1 MLRNYL
7 LIAWRHLRKG
17 PLFSFINIAGLALGM
32 AIALLI
38 GLWVWDEVNFDH
50 YHRNHERLGEVLS
63 IARFN
68 GTVGV
73 EPVASVP
80 TAAALRAQYPD
91 DFAAIALVT
100 GVGGTFRTAGR
111 TGARPA
117 EGKSLGRWGA
127 WTQAEFPVMFGLSMV
142 SGNAEALKEPGS
154 ILVNASMARGL
165 FGSVDVVGRS
175 LVMGDS
181 MALQVGGVY
190 EDLPENSSMAMYAF
204 LLSWDNTGCPGR
216 ENEDD
221 WTNHHFQLFVQLK
234 EGRDFDAVSAKIKD
248 VTKPHLKGGWQ
259 ELALHPM
266 DKWHFYDRAENGRM
280 VAGRLQSV
288 RLFAF
293 IGGFVLLLACI
304 NFMNLSTARS
314 EKRAKETGIRK
325 VLGSGRGQL
334 IGQFLGE
341 SVLTAFLA
349 FVLAMGLMAVSLSWF
364 SLLAGR
370 AIRIPWGNGWW
381 WLILLGFV
389 GITGILAGS
398 YPAFYLSAFRPGKVV
413 SGRRGGMARK
423 VLVVVQFTISMSLT
437 IGTLVVYRQLQFAKD
452 RPVGYRRE
460 GLITLPVGR
469 PALIE
474 HADVLRQE
482 LLQTGA
488 IADLSISSSATTDV
502 RNSMLGYD
510 WEGRDPRMVPVIG
523 TLFVGYEFGRTIGWT
538 IGEGRDF
545 LPGNAAD
552 SGAIILNETAVRFM
566 GLKNPVGKV
575 IRWHGE
581 DHPIVGV
588 VKDLVMES
596 PYQPVSPVLFML
608 ASNVRQQYLVVRIAP
623 ALPVREAL
631 ARIEKVFHRWDPV
644 NEFYYF
650 FVDDAYGQKF
660 LEEEQVGELA
670 AVFGLLAVV
679 ISSLG
684 LFGLSA
690 FVAEQR
696 TKEIGIRKVLGASV
710 MQLWALLSREFVV
723 LVGIAFCVAAP
734 VAFAVLHRWLL
745 AYTYR
750 VGLSVWVFAAAGFI
764 GVFVALLAVSGQA
777 IRAARM
783 NPTQA
788 LRSE

>member
-17 PLFSFINIAGLALGM
+17 PLFSFINITGLALGM

-50 YHRNHERLGEVLS
+50 YHLNHARLGEVLS
-63 IARFN
+63 ISWFN
-68 GTVGV
+68 GTAGVG
-73 EPVASVP
+73 PFASVP
-80 TAAALRAQYPD
+80 MAAALRTRYAD
-91 DFAAIALVT
+91 DFAGIALVT
-100 GVGGTFRTAGR
+100 GVGETFRVAGR
-111 TGARPA
+111 LGWRPA
-117 EGKSLGRWGA
+117 EDKSLGRWGA
-127 WTQAEFPVMFGLSMV
+127 WAQAEFPVMFGLSMI
-142 SGNAEALKEPGS
+142 SGSALALREPGA

-181 MALQVGGVY
+181 TVMQVGGVY
-190 EDLPENSSMAMYAF
+190 EDLPENSSMEMYAF
-204 LLSWDNTGCPGR
+204 LLSWANKGCPGR
-216 ENEDD
+216 ESEDD
-221 WTNHHFQLFVQLK
+221 WTNHHYQIFVQLR
-234 EGRDFDAVSAKIKD
+234 EGRDFDGVSVKIKD
-248 VTKPHLKGGWQ
+248 VSKSHLKGGWE

-266 DKWHFYDRAENGRM
+266 DKWHMYDRAENGRM

-314 EKRAKETGIRK
+314 EKRAKEMGIRK
-325 VLGSGRGQL
+325 VLGSSRGQL
-334 IGQFLGE
+334 IAQFLGE

-349 FVLAMGLMAVSLSWF
+349 FLLGVGLMVVSLSWF

-370 AIRIPWGNGWW
+370 AIRVPWGNGWW
-381 WLILLGFV
+381 WLILPGFV
-389 GITGILAGS
+389 GVTGILAGS
-398 YPAFYLSAFRPGKVV
+398 YPAFYLSAFQPVKIV
-413 SGRRGGMARK
+413 SGRRGGIARK
-423 VLVVVQFTISMSLT
+423 VLVVVQFSISMSLM

-452 RPVGYRRE
+452 RPVGYHRE

-469 PALIE
+469 HALIE

-482 LLQTGA
+482 LRQTGA
-488 IADLSISSSATTDV
+488 VAGLAISSSATTEV
-502 RNSMLGYD
+502 HNSMLGYD
-510 WEGRDPRMVPVIG
+510 WEGRDPRTVPMIG
-523 TLFVGYEFGRTIGWT
+523 TLFVGYTFGRTIGWT
-538 IGEGRDF
+538 IREGRDF
-545 LPGNAAD
+545 LPGNAVD
-552 SGAIILNETAVRFM
+552 SGAVILNETAVRFT

-623 ALPVREAL
+623 ALPVKEAL
-631 ARIEKVFHRWDPV
+631 ARIGKVFRRWDPID
-644 NEFYYF
+644 EFYYW
-650 FVDDAYGQKF
+650 FVDDAYGRKF
-660 LEEEQVGELA
+660 LAEEQVAKLA

-684 LFGLSA
+684 LFGLAA

-710 MQLWALLSREFVV
+710 VQLWGLLSREFVV
-723 LVGIAFCVAAP
+723 LAGIAFCVAAP
-734 VAFAVLHRWLL
+734 VAFIVLLGWLQ

-750 VGLSVWVFAAAGFI
+750 VGLSVWMFAAAGLM

-777 IRAARM
+777 LRAART
-783 NPTQA
+783 NPAAA